1 MENMSSFAAYYL
13 FLDTGVPSLAFQP
26 LLQFLTQRQ
35 KLEFKCL
42 VADRNMKIIKLGTD
56 HWFVQFIFNFE
67 THLQN
72 LIYRHVQINI

>member
-1 MENMSSFAAYYL
+1 MEKMSSFVTYYL

-26 LLQFLTQRQ
+26 LLQFLTQCQ
-35 KLEFKCL
+35 KLKFKCL
-42 VADRNMKIIKLGTD
+42 AAHRNMKIIKLSTE
-56 HWFVQFIFNFE
+56 HCFVQFIFNFE